1 MSAYLF
7 QNLYNVLA
15 IRSAHPKRRYVS
27 WVKNDVNQ
35 FGLYLSRYL
44 WIETGCLAQ
53 YARTSHLHEMS
64 GTTIMAPDIGSL
76 LDRRQSVS
84 ILLLGFHLHKK
95 MGKKMGKAKPLHLPL
110 VFVYSLLLPFSL
122 FPRSLYSLARIP
134 SWLSIYLFPASFI
147 SIPSLLS
154 NLASSPSL

>member
-1 MSAYLF
+1 
-7 QNLYNVLA
+7 
-15 IRSAHPKRRYVS
+15 
-27 WVKNDVNQ
+27 
-35 FGLYLSRYL
+35 
-44 WIETGCLAQ
+44 
-53 YARTSHLHEMS
+53 MS

-84 ILLLGFHLHKK
+84 ILLLGFHLQ